1 MVKNINTKHND
12 QWEKLCCYF
21 VSMVCMYSILMNTVA
36 AAVIATIDRPRV
48 ELNET
53 FTLKVIVD
61 TAIDVEPEAS
71 ALEDNFYV
79 GSRSQ
84 LSNTTIINGKIS
96 RSRTWTYALMAK
108 KPGNLV
114 IPPIVIANE
123 QSEPINILITPQ
135 SDAILGEADV
145 FISADLD
152 AKATYVQAQNLLRIK
167 IYRTVQTRQPRLY
180 EPEISGVDALIEIA
194 GDDQNYESVINGR
207 TYDVIERVYA
217 LFPQE
222 SGSLEIAPIRFEA
235 RILKDGSI
243 TGRRTY
249 QSKESK
255 LRVLAIPA
263 PPPSH
268 PNANWL
274 PAKNVNISEEWS
286 RDLSNLKSGEPITR
300 QINIT
305 AVGQL
310 STQLPS
316 LDYKV
321 NDKLKIYPDKPKFSD
336 RVEAAG
342 IIASRTD
349 QYAMIGMTA
358 GVIQLPSV
366 ELPWWDIIS
375 RDWKIAILPAKKITI
390 KPSMDGLEAEKIIP
404 IIEELEI
411 TGSNQTVSDELWR
424 NISGALGVLWILTIL
439 FWFYSKPTMKR
450 KERHNVEPPY
460 KKLERE
466 IRKVIKAAA
475 SNEKEKF
482 KQALYDW
489 SKIQWPEDIPRS
501 IEEIASRV
509 KNPLSDELKVFNKIA
524 YGSDQNETWDGT
536 IMASAIKK
544 ISFYNVKDRK
554 KNNRALPPLTP
565 N

>member
-1 MVKNINTKHND
+1 M
-12 QWEKLCCYF
+12 
-21 VSMVCMYSILMNTVA
+21 
-36 AAVIATIDRPRV
+36 
-48 ELNET
+48 
-53 FTLKVIVD
+53 
-61 TAIDVEPEAS
+61 
-71 ALEDNFYV
+71 
-79 GSRSQ
+79 
-84 LSNTTIINGKIS
+84 
-96 RSRTWTYALMAK
+96 
-108 KPGNLV
+108 
-114 IPPIVIANE
+114 
-123 QSEPINILITPQ
+123 
-135 SDAILGEADV
+135 
-145 FISADLD
+145 
-152 AKATYVQAQNLLRIK
+152 
-167 IYRTVQTRQPRLY
+167 
-180 EPEISGVDALIEIA
+180 
-194 GDDQNYESVINGR
+194 
-207 TYDVIERVYA
+207 
-217 LFPQE
+217 
-222 SGSLEIAPIRFEA
+222 
-235 RILKDGSI
+235 
-243 TGRRTY
+243 
-249 QSKESK
+249 
-255 LRVLAIPA
+255 
-263 PPPSH
+263 
-268 PNANWL
+268 
-274 PAKNVNISEEWS
+274 
-286 RDLSNLKSGEPITR
+286 
-300 QINIT
+300 
-305 AVGQL
+305 
-310 STQLPS
+310 
-316 LDYKV
+316 
-321 NDKLKIYPDKPKFSD
+321 
-336 RVEAAG
+336 
-342 IIASRTD
+342 
-349 QYAMIGMTA
+349 
-358 GVIQLPSV
+358 
-366 ELPWWDIIS
+366 